1 MSKIVIDPVSRIEGH
16 LKLEVTIDGGTVKEA
31 RSSGTLFRG
40 FEIFLRGRS
49 PLDAQRITQRV
60 CGVCPIA
67 HSTAAS
73 RALDDAFRI
82 KDLVPEN
89 GRLIRNL
96 IFGSNYLQ
104 SHVLHFYHL
113 AALDYVD
120 VAAAAD
126 YAGED
131 LDLLAVKAFIARGAL
146 GPFLP
151 REEGDFRLAK
161 EDNRR
166 LTAHYV
172 EALKIRRVAHEML
185 AIWGGKM
192 PHEVGIVPG
201 GVTQGPTTDRIA
213 NFLGKLQ
220 TVREFID
227 NRYLPDVLAAAR
239 AYADYFEIGKGCGRY
254 LAYGVFDAGGGETC
268 LPGGTVDTNLKVA
281 GVDAARISE
290 SVASSW
296 FAGEPRHPSEG
307 RTEPAVGKGGAYSFL
322 KAPRY
327 NGLAYEVGPLAR
339 ALVAFA
345 KGVEPIKGLV
355 SSVLAELGAGP
366 EKLFSVLGRHAARAL
381 ECKVVADSMVNWLLE
396 LKPGEPH
403 CAEFRI
409 PQEGAG
415 CGLTEGARGALG
427 HWIKIEGRKIANY
440 QLVVPTT
447 WNASPRD
454 EKGQPGPI
462 EQALVGVKVRNE
474 KHPVEVLRVVRSFDP
489 CLACAIHA
497 VSPKGRKLAEYRLG

>member
-16 LKLEVTIDGGTVKEA
+16 LKLEVTIDGGAVKEA

-82 KDLVPEN
+82 KDLVPAN
-89 GRLIRNL
+89 GRRIRNL
-96 IFGSNYLQ
+96 IFGANYLQ
-104 SHVLHFYHL
+104 SHILHFYHL
-113 AALDYVD
+113 AALDFVD

-131 LDLLAVKAFIARGAL
+131 LDLLAVKEFIARGAL

-151 REEGDFRLAK
+151 REEADFRLSK
-161 EDNRR
+161 EDNRK

-192 PHEVGIVPG
+192 PHEIGIVPG
-201 GVTQGPTTDRIA
+201 GVTSGPTPERIA

-220 TVREFID
+220 AVREFID
-227 NRYLPDVLAAAR
+227 NRYIPDVLAAAK
-239 AYADYFEIGKGCGRY
+239 AYADYFEIGRGCGRY
-254 LAYGVFDAGGGETC
+254 LAYGVFDAGGGQSF
-268 LPGGTVDTNLKVA
+268 LPGGTVDTGLKVA
-281 GVDAARISE
+281 EADPAKISE
-290 SVASSW
+290 SVAASW
-296 FAGEPRHPSEG
+296 FAGETRHPSEG
-307 RTEPAVGKGGAYSFL
+307 RTEPALGKGGAYSFL

-327 NGLAYEVGPLAR
+327 NGLPHEVGPLAR

-345 KGVEPIKGLV
+345 KGAEPLKGLV
-355 SSVLAELGAGP
+355 SGTLSALGAGP

-381 ECKVVADSMVNWLLE
+381 ECKVVADSMVHWLLE
-396 LKPGEPH
+396 LQPGEPH

-409 PQEGAG
+409 PREGQG
-415 CGLTEGARGALG
+415 MGLTEGPRGALG
-427 HWIKIEGRKIANY
+427 HWIQIRDRKIANY

-462 EQALVGVKVRNE
+462 EQALVGVKVKNE
-474 KHPVEVLRVVRSFDP
+474 SNPVEVLRVVRSFDP
-489 CLACAIHA
+489 CLACAVHA
-497 VSPKGRKLAEYRLG
+497 VSPRGRTLAEYRLG